1 MDFDGLDRQLR
12 DSLADLKLS
21 NEERDELRQLG
32 SELAP
37 DQVRFLRNRA
47 FDLVRELVLLEEQ
60 GERIAALKWL
70 EQVVRTLEVTAAP
83 PRSRASAYFSPG
95 EECRRKIRE
104 LCRQARQSLDICVFT
119 ISDDQL
125 SAEILACHR
134 RGVPV
139 RIISDDDKQFDEG
152 SDIHALREAGVPLR
166 IDDSPFHMHHKF
178 ALVDGSLAAQRQFQ
192 LDPQRQRQQRREPAG
207 NRRRR
212 ADRRLSARVRGTL
225 GPLRPAL
232 SGSDARKA
240 GQAVGRR
247 TARGR
252 VSG

>member
-178 ALVDGSLAAQRQFQ
+178 ALVDGAWLLNGSFNWTRSASVNNE
-192 LDPQRQRQQRREPAG
+192 EPAG

>member
-47 FDLVRELVLLEEQ
+47 FDLVRELVLVEEQ

-70 EQVVRTLEVTAAP
+70 EQVVRTLEVTAAA

-134 RGVPV
+134 RGVP
-139 RIISDDDKQFDEG
+139 
-152 SDIHALREAGVPLR
+152 LR

-178 ALVDGSLAAQRQFQ
+178 ALVDGAWLLNGSFNWTRSASVNNEENLLVTDDAVLIGAY
-192 LDPQRQRQQRREPAG
+192 RREFEE
-207 NRRRR
+207 
-212 ADRRLSARVRGTL
+212 LW
-225 GPLRPAL
+225 
-232 SGSDARKA
+232 
-240 GQAVGRR
+240 GRYAPR
-247 TARGR
+247 
-252 VSG
+252 

>member
-47 FDLVRELVLLEEQ
+47 FDLVRELVLVEEQ

-70 EQVVRTLEVTAAP
+70 EQVVRTLEEVDAAA

-104 LCRQARQSLDICVFT
+104 LCRQARQSLTSACSP

-152 SDIHALREAGVPLR
+152 SDIHACARPACRCESTTVP
-166 IDDSPFHMHHKF
+166 STCTKF
-178 ALVDGSLAAQRQFQ
+178 ALVDGAWLLNGSFNWTRSASVNNEENLLVTDDAV
-192 LDPQRQRQQRREPAG
+192 LIEPIGANSRNSWG
-207 NRRRR
+207 CYAPRR
-212 ADRRLSARVRGTL
+212 AAAT
-225 GPLRPAL
+225 
-232 SGSDARKA
+232 
-240 GQAVGRR
+240 
-247 TARGR
+247 
-252 VSG
+252 

>member
-47 FDLVRELVLLEEQ
+47 FDLVRELVLVEEQ

-70 EQVVRTLEVTAAP
+70 EQVVRTLEVTAAA

-104 LCRQARQSLDICVFT
+104 LCRQ
-119 ISDDQL
+119 
-125 SAEILACHR
+125 
-134 RGVPV
+134 
-139 RIISDDDKQFDEG
+139 
-152 SDIHALREAGVPLR
+152 
-166 IDDSPFHMHHKF
+166 
-178 ALVDGSLAAQRQFQ
+178 
-192 LDPQRQRQQRREPAG
+192 
-207 NRRRR
+207 
-212 ADRRLSARVRGTL
+212 
-225 GPLRPAL
+225 
-232 SGSDARKA
+232 
-240 GQAVGRR
+240 
-247 TARGR
+247 
-252 VSG
+252 